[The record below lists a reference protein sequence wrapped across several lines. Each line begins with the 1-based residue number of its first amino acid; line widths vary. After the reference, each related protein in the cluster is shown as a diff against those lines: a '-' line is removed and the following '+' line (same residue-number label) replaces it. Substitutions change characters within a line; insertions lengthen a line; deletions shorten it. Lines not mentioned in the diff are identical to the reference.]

1 MKIVA
6 MGYYYYSVVVLQI
19 IVYDFFCVV
28 LFIFFMNNKIDFG
41 WSFNVKVKFKDVDMY
56 CMAR

>member
-6 MGYYYYSVVVLQI
+6 MGYYYYSLVVLQI

-28 LFIFFMNNKIDFG
+28 RFIFLMNNKINFG
-41 WSFNVKVKFKDVDMY
+41 WSFNVKVKFKDVDM
-56 CMAR
+56 